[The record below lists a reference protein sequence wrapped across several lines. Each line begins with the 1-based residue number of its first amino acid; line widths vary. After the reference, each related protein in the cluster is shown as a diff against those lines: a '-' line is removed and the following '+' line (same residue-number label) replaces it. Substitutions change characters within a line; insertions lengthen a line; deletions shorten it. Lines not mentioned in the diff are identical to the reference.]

1 MPNSDSESDISVGYQ
16 SSFYNSKRKAHP
28 SSTSSTTRTSTTIR
42 SSARVKKQKVDVIT
56 IDDSDD
62 SDFALSEDDLV
73 PSGMGLLE
81 RLKKRGG
88 LKTTGLTSDA
98 ADESYSNLEEKKD
111 DGGAMS
117 RGRGVSKPARRG
129 TVKCQVGP
137 EKDSS
142 TYLRDL
148 KRSVQK
154 RSFPL
159 SQIPTRQVISTGRT
173 IKTLKAWKGFW
184 PSCREFLQNT
194 VDHLSLMDG
203 KTGKRRDC
211 LTVDATKSDK
221 DKVSTIAFKCEN
233 QNICK
238 FSAKQN
244 ELVIEQQYTYPI
256 ASRSLDTGVVDTSKI
271 SGSNQAGGFG
281 DGFKTAAVA
290 LLANAKGNDVDS
302 LEWKFYAL
310 EEEIVITWS
319 FEGQTKDAI
328 GTFAKCEV
336 LQVVIDKKKMSS
348 SEKNLYSMEN
358 NSPYVMQQIIKVK
371 NVGKLFLDLALPM
384 FSVFWELD
392 ESSLLSTLGKNS
404 RGLGGDFIGPSL
416 TQPDILFGT
425 FGSIKPKP
433 GIYVRGIW
441 VRPSKIKDVIMS
453 FFGNRLEVTGRDR
466 NEVNDEELIQAFVYV
481 LHGCNNMNYLEELLA
496 PLRLSTDSSAK
507 TTKQE
512 TSWLLKSP
520 AFFNRVIEC
529 QREFILHDIMNIDRG
544 AIFIS
549 NKTLKS
555 KDPFVNWASQFLQ
568 SNGMP
573 LVPLGKGANKYL
585 FDEVNEYQM
594 TERCVQVMKEKNKGE
609 GRTKGGSQTIF
620 RNFLQ
625 FLGIGKCKVIF
636 SKDIGVAFIHDTNLY
651 IPEAQLSRELIIRVL
666 NVCHSR
672 VEGVLPNNYS
682 SLLESILTCM
692 KGGEGRECSLEIAK
706 RVVEKAKRIK
716 TESAKFLRT
725 NANVSLKSDIVEVHL
740 EDGADPIATSSSD
753 SKSNL
758 ERLIQETMQR
768 KSTPVHVGGGTFD
781 KDNAGLDD
789 CIRPSSQMSHVKVD
803 DILGGGSIFCDET
816 TATSVRQN
824 SFDVG
829 DAKKLASIRI
839 VLKDA
844 ISITRNA
851 IPSIRR
857 LLDNICEG
865 YDADNDS
872 YEAFFDGERIVINL
886 YAFLS
891 KVGVTRK
898 RSLVL
903 DLVTVITHELAHALL
918 PEAGHGPDW
927 RNCHMNMIVQIMH
940 HLEI

>member
-1 MPNSDSESDISVGYQ
+1 MSANDSESEISVGSQ
-16 SSFYNSKRKAHP
+16 KRKAHP
-28 SSTSSTTRTSTTIR
+28 SSTSTSTTTR
-42 SSARVKKQKVDVIT
+42 SRTSARIKKQKVEVIT

-73 PSGMGLLE
+73 PSGMGLME

-88 LKTTGLTSDA
+88 LKTTGLTS
-98 ADESYSNLEEKKD
+98 ADDTCSNLEEKKD
-111 DGGAMS
+111 DGGGVTS
-117 RGRGVSKPARRG
+117 RGRGVAKSTSATVSVTSSKTA
-129 TVKCQVGP
+129 TVKYQVGP
-137 EKDSS
+137 EKDSNS
-142 TYLRDL
+142 YLRDL

-173 IKTLKAWKGFW
+173 IKSLKAWKGFW
-184 PSCREFLQNT
+184 PPLREFLQNT
-194 VDHLSLMDG
+194 VDAMSLMDG
-203 KTGKRRDC
+203 KTGRRRDC
-211 LTVDATKSDK
+211 LTVDAIKSDK
-221 DKVSTIAFKCEN
+221 DNVSTIAFKCED

-238 FSAKQN
+238 FIAKPN
-244 ELVIEQQYTYPI
+244 ELIIEQQYTYPI

-271 SGSNQAGGFG
+271 SSNNQAGGFG

-290 LLANAKGNDVDS
+290 LLANAKGKDFDS

-310 EEEIVITWS
+310 EEEIVVTWS

-336 LQVVIDKKKMSS
+336 LQVAIDKNNMNS

-371 NVGKLFLDLALPM
+371 NIGSAFLNKALPQ
-384 FSVFWELD
+384 FSVFWDLD
-392 ESSLLSTLGKNS
+392 ESSLLSTLGKKS

-416 TQPDILFGT
+416 TQPDIFSGT

-466 NEVNDEELIQAFVYV
+466 NEVNDDELIQAFVYV
-481 LHGCNNMNYLEELLA
+481 LHRCNNMNYLEELLA
-496 PLRLSTDSSAK
+496 PLRLITDASAK
-507 TTKQE
+507 TTAQE

-529 QREFILHDIMNIDRG
+529 QRKFILHDVMNIDRG

-549 NKTLKS
+549 NKTVKS
-555 KDPFVNWASQFLQ
+555 KDPFMTWASQFLQ

-573 LVPLGKGANKYL
+573 LVPIGKGANKYL

-594 TERCVQVMKEKNKGE
+594 TERCVQVMKAKNKGE

-636 SKDIGVAFIHDTNLY
+636 SEDIGVAFIHDTNLY

-692 KGGEGRECSLEIAK
+692 KGGEGSECSLEIAK
-706 RVVEKAKRIK
+706 RIVQKAKRIK
-716 TESAKFLRT
+716 TESAKFLHT
-725 NANVSLKSDIVEVHL
+725 NAKDFLKSDSVEVPS
-740 EDGADPIATSSSD
+740 EDEADPVATGSSNSN
-753 SKSNL
+753 SNL
-758 ERLIQETMQR
+758 ERLIRKNMQR
-768 KSTPVHVGGGTFD
+768 KSTPAHVGGGAFD

-789 CIRPSSQMSHVKVD
+789 CIRPSSHMSHVKVD
-803 DILGGGSIFCDET
+803 EIFGGGSIFCDET

-824 SFDVG
+824 SFDEV
-829 DAKKLASIRI
+829 DAKKIASIRI

-844 ISITRNA
+844 ISIIRNA
-851 IPSIRR
+851 IPSIRGY
-857 LLDNICEG
+857 LDDICEG
-865 YDADNDS
+865 YDAGNDS
-872 YEAFFDGERIVINL
+872 YEAFFDGERIIINL
-886 YAFLS
+886 CAFLS
-891 KVGVTRK
+891 KLEGTRK
-898 RSLVL
+898 RSVALN
-903 DLVTVITHELAHALL
+903 LVTVITHELAHALL

-927 RNCHMNMIVQIMH
+927 RDCHMNMIVQIMH
-940 HLEI
+940 HLEH